1 MSNSINDIKSFFD
14 RHKGLQRNNRYSIS
28 FPWLPPSLPQIPE
41 NDWQTIS
48 VAMGARSIDALADNL
63 TGYGPG
69 RFVPRYQKFV
79 GGVMLNIAVTNDNF
93 IVDFFN
99 KWFNLIYSGGR
110 LSGGLQNPYRL
121 AYYNELIYPCQ
132 MNIKLLDPNG
142 NVNRVF
148 KFFEVYPLESLPFE
162 LNMAKPNEYLVYQ
175 VLMNFRE
182 FTIESET
189 Q

>member
-1 MSNSINDIKSFFD
+1 
-14 RHKGLQRNNRYSIS
+14 
-28 FPWLPPSLPQIPE
+28 
-41 NDWQTIS
+41 
-48 VAMGARSIDALADNL
+48 
-63 TGYGPG
+63 
-69 RFVPRYQKFV
+69 
-79 GGVMLNIAVTNDNF
+79 
-93 IVDFFN
+93 
-99 KWFNLIYSGGR
+99 
-110 LSGGLQNPYRL
+110 
-121 AYYNELIYPCQ
+121 